1 MTAMAQGT
9 ALAPVWTGA
18 AGYSR
23 DAAALGC
30 VPIGFVSPN
39 PTGCPSRQMAPT
51 AGQEA
56 RGDVWLEILRSK
68 SAPTDAVSVW
78 WIIATH
84 STDPITKSESAL
96 GGLAAPG
103 RIPDKLERLRALHLI
118 AERCAARPTLDERPA
133 DELVGYDENGLPS

>member
-9 ALAPVWTGA
+9 AMASVWTGA

-39 PTGCPSRQMAPT
+39 TTGHLSRQMAPT
-51 AGQEA
+51 ADQEA
-56 RGDVWLEILRSK
+56 HDDVWIEILRAK
-68 SAPTDAVSVW
+68 SAPTDAVSW
-78 WIIATH
+78 WIVATH
-84 STDPITKSESAL
+84 STGLVTKHERK
-96 GGLAAPG
+96 LAGSVAPG